1 MGLLNE
7 QSMVGSGSITNG
19 SKPSEYKPLKL
30 VSKKYPHLERG
41 EERPAAA
48 AREATLFHTIEQ
60 LAALEA
66 TLHFIVEGVRAKATD
81 IAFFCREYWGS
92 SASMAQLSLDELSW
106 GDPLAGHVRRAC
118 ALESLSMAVLSRLS
132 SGTMQDVSM
141 PMRLKLRKLTHHLH
155 ENCLVLLD
163 LVRQRWDREGRE
175 RGGGSE
181 RLHCPNSIDFKI
193 LEEAGRYQ
201 SPALRDGDHGPAL
214 AKNSEAIAGL
224 LTQTCEGGPAQQP
237 PRGETGD
244 VLRAVR
250 DRLAD
255 DTPLERLA
263 TKAVRSDM
271 LALLCFQALSGGGA
285 ADSAGS
291 WPPRDPYERSGKG
304 RFAEGGAAVLFE
316 PHAPVIADLDSD
328 AFLPRRSSASSSTFY
343 TLVLDLDE
351 TLVHTP
357 ANSKSFRVR
366 PGATQFLQK
375 MSSLGYELVIF
386 TTATQDYADSIIDQ
400 IDPRKTIKFR
410 LYRQH
415 TLPWGPLHIKDLS
428 RLGRDLG
435 RTLIIDNIAENFL
448 LQPQNGILIRDWL
461 EDQQDKCL
469 YNLTPVLEELINT
482 CAQVPDILGRY
493 ADQIPVWAGV
503 REAPQGGL
511 PAFTPQSR
519 AVQQPVVQPAQ
530 EATAQQPVSFAVT
543 YAPVVM
549 QVQPWSFVD
558 ASSTTSAP
566 VAAVAQVVAPG
577 AGPQA
582 SFQAPVQAVAQ
593 MVPVTAAPAAEDASS
608 NFDKGAAKAR
618 RTIKNARFSPPEQ
631 PKPVSSC

>member
-7 QSMVGSGSITNG
+7 QSMAGSGSITNG
-19 SKPSEYKPLKL
+19 SKPSSYKPLKL
-30 VSKKYPHLERG
+30 VSKKYPHLERSD
-41 EERPAAA
+41 EKPAAV
-48 AREATLFHTIEQ
+48 AREVTLFHTIEQ

-92 SASMAQLSLDELSW
+92 SASLAQLSLDELSW
-106 GDPLAGHVRRAC
+106 GDPLAGQVRRAC
-118 ALESLSMAVLSRLS
+118 ALESLSMAALSWVS

-141 PMRLKLRKLTHHLH
+141 PMRLKLRSLTHHLH
-155 ENCLVLLD
+155 ANCLALLD

-181 RLHCPNSIDFKI
+181 RLHCPSSIDFKI
-193 LEEAGRYQ
+193 LEGEAGRYT
-201 SPALRDGDHGPAL
+201 SLRDGDHGPAL
-214 AKNSEAIAGL
+214 AKNSEAITGL
-224 LTQTCEGGPAQQP
+224 LQPLAAGGA
-237 PRGETGD
+237 GD

-250 DRLAD
+250 DRLLD

-271 LALLCFQALSGGGA
+271 LALLRFQALSGGCA
-285 ADSAGS
+285 SDSSGS

-328 AFLPRRSSASSSTFY
+328 TFLPRRSSASSSTFY

-357 ANSKSFRVR
+357 ASSKSFRVR
-366 PGATQFLQK
+366 PGAAQFLQK

-400 IDPRKTIKFR
+400 IDPRKLIKFR

-461 EDQQDKCL
+461 EDPQDQCL
-469 YNLTPVLEELINT
+469 FNLTPVLEELINT
-482 CAQVPDILGRY
+482 CAQ
-493 ADQIPVWAGV
+493 
-503 REAPQGGL
+503 
-511 PAFTPQSR
+511 
-519 AVQQPVVQPAQ
+519 
-530 EATAQQPVSFAVT
+530 
-543 YAPVVM
+543 
-549 QVQPWSFVD
+549 
-558 ASSTTSAP
+558 
-566 VAAVAQVVAPG
+566 
-577 AGPQA
+577 
-582 SFQAPVQAVAQ
+582 
-593 MVPVTAAPAAEDASS
+593 
-608 NFDKGAAKAR
+608 
-618 RTIKNARFSPPEQ
+618 
-631 PKPVSSC
+631 